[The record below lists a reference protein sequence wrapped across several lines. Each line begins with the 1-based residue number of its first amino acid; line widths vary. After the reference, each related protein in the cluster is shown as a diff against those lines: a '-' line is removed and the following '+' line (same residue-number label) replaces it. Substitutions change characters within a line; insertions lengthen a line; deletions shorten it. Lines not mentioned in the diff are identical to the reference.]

1 MSQSDARSIENSIH
15 ELQIFFSYK
24 SKLKLPGLS
33 QKCTE
38 LQSTEVL
45 RIFDI
50 SLIVTWSTCHEIFQ
64 NGNESNI
71 LSNLI
76 VSYFVLDWGRC
87 SGHLT
92 MTNDAT
98 DGTRLYTSRVI
109 PQLLPAPSLTLERW
123 WNALQLTSCHYCSSH
138 AALQRPACCSPP
150 LTPVTLLSASR
161 CVTLFCLRS

>member
-1 MSQSDARSIENSIH
+1 MYRA
-15 ELQIFFSYK
+15 
-24 SKLKLPGLS
+24 
-33 QKCTE
+33 
-38 LQSTEVL
+38 TEVWKWKHYA
-45 RIFDI
+45 
-50 SLIVTWSTCHEIFQ
+50 LILTSASRLNLWHFLNCYLLHCHEIFQ

-87 SGHLT
+87 SEHLT

-161 CVTLFCLRS
+161 WVTLFCLRS

>member
-1 MSQSDARSIENSIH
+1 MLLNLKTKTVQSYRRIEK
-15 ELQIFFSYK
+15 Y
-24 SKLKLPGLS
+24 
-33 QKCTE
+33 
-38 LQSTEVL
+38 
-45 RIFDI
+45 
-50 SLIVTWSTCHEIFQ
+50 EIREFQLNLWHFLNCYLLHCRNEMFQNQ

-76 VSYFVLDWGRC
+76 VSYFVLNWGRC

-109 PQLLPAPSLTLERW
+109 PQLLPAPSPSLERW

-150 LTPVTLLSASR
+150 LAPVTLLSASR